1 MKYLLVSLL
10 IATSLIGC
18 KVSFVPAASAE
29 IKAQVENTAKMTD
42 ALYLGIEAASDKSYA
57 GHAIKYAEINAEI
70 NSLVLKNTY
79 RLKAVNFQN
88 MINTVQV
95 QFLQY
100 ESNHKTKGVLSAGEA
115 KAYKNDM
122 AGFWLP
128 LIKSENLLK

>member
-1 MKYLLVSLL
+1 MKQLLLSLL
-10 IATSLIGC
+10 FITAISC

-42 ALYLGIEAASDKSYA
+42 ALYLGIEAAPDKSYA

-88 MINTVQV
+88 MIGTVKEM
-95 QFLQY
+95 FLKY
-100 ESNHKTKGVLSAGEA
+100 EGEHKAKGSITAGEA
-115 KAYKNDM
+115 KVYNSYM
-122 AGFWLP
+122 AGFWQP
-128 LIKSENLLK
+128 LLESENLLK